1 MQSYTQAHV
10 SKTLNK
16 WCYYSDI
23 QCDFIF
29 AAKRKN
35 FIDFLEFVFF
45 FILRKQKMDLPQT
58 DFVLADERNGKG
70 ILTLNQ
76 PKMLN
81 ALHFEMAEKIY
92 VALNKWQNT
101 KSMIIIKGNGGRAF
115 CAGGDLKRL
124 IDRNQYEIG
133 VNFFRVEYTTY
144 FLIANLR
151 IPWISLID
159 GIIMGSGVGC
169 SIHGKYRIATERTV
183 FAMPETLIGA
193 VPDIGSSYFLPR
205 LQGYLGYYLGL
216 TGSRLHGKENLVYC
230 LTKTPL

>member
-1 MQSYTQAHV
+1 
-10 SKTLNK
+10 
-16 WCYYSDI
+16 
-23 QCDFIF
+23 
-29 AAKRKN
+29 
-35 FIDFLEFVFF
+35 
-45 FILRKQKMDLPQT
+45 MDQPRSG
-58 DFVLADERNGKG
+58 FVLADEINGKG

-92 VALNKWQNT
+92 NAINQWQNN
-101 KSMIIIKGNGGRAF
+101 KSMIIIKGNGGKAF

-124 IDRNQYEIG
+124 IDPKQYEMG
-133 VNFFRVEYTTY
+133 VEFFKVEYTTY
-144 FLIANLR
+144 FMISNLK

-193 VPDIGSSYFLPR
+193 MPDIGSSYFLPR
-205 LQGYLGYYLGL
+205 LRGYLGYYIGL
-216 TGSRLHGKENLVYC
+216 TGTRLHGTGKIALHMLIISNHHH
-230 LTKTPL
+230 